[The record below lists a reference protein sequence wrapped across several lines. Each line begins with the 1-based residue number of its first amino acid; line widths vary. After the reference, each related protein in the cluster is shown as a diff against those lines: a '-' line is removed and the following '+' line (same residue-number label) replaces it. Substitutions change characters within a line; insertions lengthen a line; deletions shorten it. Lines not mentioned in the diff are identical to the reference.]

1 MIIDSVFKE
10 FINVVRENKNYTIGL
25 LNGEGDVVDC
35 SDENLIGTHRDINN
49 SDIHNLFY
57 PVKAKNFDYGYLWL
71 SGNDENLSLMGN
83 LISDS
88 LNIRLTYEITQS
100 TLKQNIT
107 EDDKL
112 VKLLLDEESF
122 DMDRI
127 LGLIEEMGFD
137 QSRSRIAIY
146 IVNEQGF
153 DNRKIAKL
161 KLMPDGEDNLCSL
174 LSRYALLIFKAV
186 PDNLEN
192 QQMKNYVGKF
202 LKMLKDLDVAGDGY
216 WIGSVQKKLRN
227 YKQSYRHCLWLK
239 DNEKENRERTVW
251 FMDFLYDYFMSEI
264 SLGDVKDVFDYYH
277 DFGKDTDMDELI
289 QIADSLLS
297 NNFNISQTAES
308 LYLHKN
314 TLVYKLKKY
323 EELFHIDIRG
333 DFKGRFLF
341 ILISAS
347 MKEYRKRR
355 RVGEEV

>member
-35 SDENLIGTHRDINN
+35 SDAALIGAHRDIG
-49 SDIHNLFY
+49 SPDSCNLYY

-71 SGNDENLSLMGN
+71 SGRDENLGLMGN

-107 EDDKL
+107 GDDRL

-122 DMDRI
+122 DMNRI

-137 QSRSRIAIY
+137 QTRSRVAIY

-161 KLMPDGEDNLCSL
+161 KLMPEGEDNLCSL

-186 PDNLEN
+186 PENMEN
-192 QQMKNYVGKF
+192 QQMKSHIGKF
-202 LKMLKDLDVAGDGY
+202 LRMLKDLDVTGDGY
-216 WIGSVQKKLRN
+216 WIGSVQRKLRN
-227 YKQSYRHCLWLK
+227 YKESYRHCLWLK
-239 DNEKENRERTVW
+239 DNEKESRDRIVW

-264 SLGDVKDVFDYYH
+264 KLNDVRDVFDYYH
-277 DFGKDTDMDELI
+277 DFGKDTDIDELI

-297 NNFNISQTAES
+297 NNFYISQTAES

-323 EELFHIDIRG
+323 EESFHIDIRG

-341 ILISAS
+341 VLISAS
-347 MKEYRKRR
+347 LKEYRKRR
-355 RVGEEV
+355 RVGEEL